1 MIKLAIPWAVIIV
14 IFLVC
19 TGCHV
24 LRGDQ
29 LLKEK
34 YRKKHQR
41 GMNDE
46 YEEIKQVCRFI
57 KEAS

>member
-34 YRKKHQR
+34 YQKKHQR
-41 GMNDE
+41 GMKDE
-46 YEEIKQVCRFI
+46 YEETK
-57 KEAS
+57 